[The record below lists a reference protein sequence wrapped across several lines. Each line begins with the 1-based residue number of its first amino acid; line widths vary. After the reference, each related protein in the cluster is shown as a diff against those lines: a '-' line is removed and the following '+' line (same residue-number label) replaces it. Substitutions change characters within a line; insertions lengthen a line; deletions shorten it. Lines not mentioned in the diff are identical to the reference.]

1 MSDNSLIVDIQGIG
15 SFSSGSKVM
24 GLIGPSGGGK
34 TTLMEQIAGLRNCD
48 TGSIVLGKKI
58 LLNKEKTIN
67 ITAENRDIGFMFQD
81 KLLFPHMT
89 VAENINF
96 PATVNQSRPDSMHS
110 VIKELDLKSLM
121 DKYPHQIS
129 GGEKQRVS
137 LARAI
142 CSQPKLLILDEPT
155 AGLDPKQRENVLT
168 LLRHVMKHVK
178 CPILLVTHYM
188 DDVIELCD
196 RLTVMAEGKIV
207 ASGPLGDV
215 LSKANIQPFLGYREV
230 ITEIEGEVSLDK
242 VGMLE
247 LKAGPIVLRLENDH
261 QAGSRRCIRI
271 RARDVALALKPPSK
285 TSMQNIIPGIISHII
300 DHGPQGTL
308 VMVALGADG
317 GGPEIKSLITKQSK
331 KDLHLT
337 AGLNISVMIK
347 AVAVQTPT

>member
-1 MSDNSLIVDIQGIG
+1 
-15 SFSSGSKVM
+15 
-24 GLIGPSGGGK
+24 
-34 TTLMEQIAGLRNCD
+34 MEQIAGLRDCD
-48 TGSIVLGKKI
+48 VGSIVLGKEI
-58 LLNKEKTIN
+58 LLDKDRTIN
-67 ITAENRDIGFMFQD
+67 ITADKRDIGFMFQD

-96 PATVNQSRPDSMHS
+96 SATVKRSGSQCIHS
-110 VIKELDLKSLM
+110 IIDELDLEDLM

-129 GGEKQRVS
+129 GGEKQRVC

-155 AGLDPKQRENVLT
+155 AGLDPKLRKNVFS
-168 LLRHVMKHVK
+168 LLRQVMKYVE

-207 ASGPLGDV
+207 ASGPLSDV
-215 LSKANIQPFLGYREV
+215 LSKEKIQPFLGYREV
-230 ITEIEGEVSLDK
+230 ITEIDGVVSLDK

-247 LKAGPIVLRLENDH
+247 LKAGDIVLRLENDH

-271 RARDVALALKPPSK
+271 RARDVALALEAPSK
-285 TSMQNIIPGIISHII
+285 TSMQNIIPGIISNII

-308 VMVALGADG
+308 VMIALGEDG

-331 KDLHLT
+331 KDLHLR

>member
-34 TTLMEQIAGLRNCD
+34 TTLMEQIAGLRDCD
-48 TGSIVLGKKI
+48 VGSITLGNKI
-58 LLNKEKTIN
+58 LLNKDRTIN
-67 ITAENRDIGFMFQD
+67 ILAEKREIGFMFQD

-96 PATVNQSRPDSMHS
+96 PATVKRSRPADMHT
-110 VIKELDLKSLM
+110 IIQELSLEPLM

-129 GGEKQRVS
+129 GGEKQRVC

-155 AGLDPKQRENVLT
+155 AGLDPKLRENVLT
-168 LLRHVMKHVK
+168 LLRQLMKHIE

-188 DDVIELCD
+188 DDIIELCD
-196 RLTVMAEGKIV
+196 KLTVMADGKVIE
-207 ASGPLGDV
+207 SGPLSDV
-215 LSKANIQPFLGYREV
+215 LSNVNIQPYLGYREV
-230 ITEIEGEVSLDK
+230 ISEIEGEVSLNK

-247 LKAGPIVLRLENDH
+247 LEAGSIVLKLENDY
-261 QAGSRRCIRI
+261 QTNSRRRIRI
-271 RARDVALALKPPSK
+271 RARDVALALEAPSK
-285 TSMQNIIPGIISHII
+285 TSMQNIIPGIVTKII
-300 DHGPQGTL
+300 DHGPQGIL
-308 VMVALGADG
+308 ASVALGSDG
-317 GGPEIKSLITKQSK
+317 AGPEIKSLITKQSK

-337 AGLNISVMIK
+337 AGLTISVLIK
-347 AVAVQTPT
+347 AVAVQTPS